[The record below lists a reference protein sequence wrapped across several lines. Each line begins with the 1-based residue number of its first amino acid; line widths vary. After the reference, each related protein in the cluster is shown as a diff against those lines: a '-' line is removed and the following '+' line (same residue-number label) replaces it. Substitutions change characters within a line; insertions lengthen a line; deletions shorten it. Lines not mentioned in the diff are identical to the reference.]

1 MPVIRS
7 FENATPQLHPASY
20 LAETAAVVGDVVLGA
35 GSSLWYG
42 TVLRGDVNPIRVGE
56 RTSIQDNAVV
66 HVTHGFSGTVIGSG
80 VTIGHGAIIHAC
92 TIEDDC
98 LIGMGAVI
106 LDGARIRRGSLVGAG
121 ALVPPHTDIPEG
133 SRVLGVPAKV
143 RGEVN
148 AQERE
153 WITSSAEHY
162 VRLIQRYLA
171 SAGQSSIG

>member
-1 MPVIRS
+1 MPVIRT
-7 FENATPQLHPASY
+7 FESKTPVLHPTSY
-20 LAETAAVVGDVVLGA
+20 LAETAVVVGEVILGA

-42 TVLRGDVNPIRVGE
+42 TVLRGDVDRIVVGD

-66 HVTHGFSGTVIGSG
+66 HVTHGFSGTTIGSG
-80 VTIGHGAIIHAC
+80 VTIGHGAILHAC

-106 LDGARIRRGSLVGAG
+106 LDGARIRRGTMVGAG

-143 RGEVN
+143 RGEVS

-153 WITSSAEHY
+153 WITSSAAHY
-162 VRLIQRYLA
+162 VQLTQRYLA
-171 SAGQSSIG
+171 SAGQRSIG

>member
-1 MPVIRS
+1 VYLAVMPVIRT
-7 FENATPQLHPASY
+7 FESKTPVLHPTSY
-20 LAETAAVVGDVVLGA
+20 LAETAVVVGEVTLGA

-42 TVLRGDVNPIRVGE
+42 TVLRGDVNPIVVGE

-66 HVTHGFSGTVIGSG
+66 HVTHGFSGTTIGSG
-80 VTIGHGAIIHAC
+80 VTIGHGAIVHAC

-106 LDGARIRRGSLVGAG
+106 LDGARVRRGSIVGAG

-143 RGEVN
+143 RGEVS

-153 WITSSAEHY
+153 WITSSADHY

-171 SAGQSSIG
+171 SP

>member
-1 MPVIRS
+1 MPVIRT
-7 FENATPQLHPASY
+7 FEGKTPALHATCY
-20 LAETAAVVGDVVLGA
+20 LAETAVVVGDVVLGQ

-42 TVLRGDVNPIRVGE
+42 TVLRGDVMPIRVGD

-66 HVTHGFSGTVIGSG
+66 HVTHGVSGTTIGNG

-106 LDGARIRRGSLVGAG
+106 LDGARIRRGSVVGAG
-121 ALVPPHTDIPEG
+121 ALVPPKTDIPEG

-143 RGEVN
+143 RGEVS

-162 VRLIQRYLA
+162 VRLTQRYLA
-171 SAGQSSIG
+171 SAGQSSLG